1 VGKGV
6 RNNVGKDHIA
16 AGADRN
22 LRRPEAGGKTEGGGR
37 GVVWRMSPY
46 ERRRELT
53 PPEAAQDAAPASVTP
68 GPGEGAL
75 GAWRPLSRAA
85 SGHRAGLSRVR
96 YVEAS
101 PWVNRERAGVYA
113 SQRLSHSA
121 AGRPKGER
129 PGSEPDSGKPTVRDR
144 RGASGNVAMVEL

>member
-6 RNNVGKDHIA
+6 RNNVGKDHTA

-22 LRRPEAGGKTEGGGR
+22 LQRPEARGKTEGDGR
-37 GVVWRMSPY
+37 GVVWRMSPL

-53 PPEAAQDAAPASVTP
+53 PPEAAQDAAPDSVTP

-75 GAWRPLSRAA
+75 GAWRPLPRDA
-85 SGHRAGLSRVR
+85 SGLRAGLCAVR

-101 PWVNRERAGVYA
+101 LWANRERAGVYA

-121 AGRPKGER
+121 RGQAQRGQARVRTGLGKPDR
-129 PGSEPDSGKPTVRDR
+129 PGS
-144 RGASGNVAMVEL
+144 